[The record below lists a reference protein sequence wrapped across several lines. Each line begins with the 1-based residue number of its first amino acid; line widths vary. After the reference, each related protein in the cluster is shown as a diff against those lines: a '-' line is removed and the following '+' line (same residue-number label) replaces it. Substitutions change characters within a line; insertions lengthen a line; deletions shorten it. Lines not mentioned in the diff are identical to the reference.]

1 MEAHNPDLRAAALEL
16 RGVQG
21 DAQTA
26 ALRPATELSIG
37 TSKISPKHGIGPG
50 RWQDKRVDST
60 VGLGWTGNAV
70 ASVHCASARRKRC
83 WRWPDWTCSI
93 PGAASRWHCMKPISA

>member
-26 ALRPATELSIG
+26 ALRPATEMSIG

-50 RWQDKRVDST
+50 R
-60 VGLGWTGNAV
+60 
-70 ASVHCASARRKRC
+70 
-83 WRWPDWTCSI
+83 
-93 PGAASRWHCMKPISA
+93 